1 MQEIDN
7 FTNEQ
12 IREVLNYFK
21 KWDKKVVFKFG
32 YFFKLVDFNQ
42 IEIFNKEQNKYF
54 ILNLD
59 SCTVN

>member
-1 MQEIDN
+1 MQKIDN

-12 IREVLNYFK
+12 IEEVLNYFK

-32 YFFKLVDFNQ
+32 YFFKLVNFNQ

-54 ILNLD
+54 VLNLD
-59 SCTVN
+59 SYTIN